1 MTREVL
7 RLPESARTLLH
18 TTFETLD
25 GALGEIVPEGRR
37 WCLGGGTVLAARWTH
52 RKSTD
57 VDIFLPA
64 NSRIAALDPRWN
76 PRFTNA
82 MNALGASRGEV
93 QDRSLKFSFPEGRI
107 EITQLDPI
115 PNMPLEP
122 AVVDGQDMTV
132 YGSNQILTGKLYGRG
147 KRLPPR
153 DIFDIAV
160 ARHEDPSALRAA
172 VNYLDSNLHAEI
184 LHTIRMDAKVY
195 AEDAA
200 EAIIEPAE
208 RWTHLLHEGADR
220 AMEALELARYRR
232 IDIRYAANRASVGL
246 ATRHGFFGSCAPC
259 HAATTHTVEPLIR

>member
-7 RLPESARTLLH
+7 HLPEPARTLLH

-82 MNALGASRGEV
+82 MNALGASRVEV
-93 QDRSLKFSFPEGRI
+93 QDRSLKFTENLGESCEGPFPR
-107 EITQLDPI
+107 
-115 PNMPLEP
+115 
-122 AVVDGQDMTV
+122 
-132 YGSNQILTGKLYGRG
+132 LTDR
-147 KRLPPR
+147 RNN
-153 DIFDIAV
+153 
-160 ARHEDPSALRAA
+160 PSVRAA
-172 VNYLDSNLHAEI
+172 
-184 LHTIRMDAKVY
+184 
-195 AEDAA
+195 
-200 EAIIEPAE
+200 
-208 RWTHLLHEGADR
+208 G
-220 AMEALELARYRR
+220 
-232 IDIRYAANRASVGL
+232 IDV
-246 ATRHGFFGSCAPC
+246 HGFFGSCAPC